1 MRLLLCLWLISSIM
15 SGCRIYGTEFSTTNH
30 WFELIENTYRKELMA
45 DQLYPYDCRILVSK
59 NENRIMSTQNDKV
72 IIYLLPYE
80 KIKVDE
86 KMLLEEYFQQ
96 VRHLYPTR
104 QDFINE
110 YYTVFKTCLIMSDL
124 VLYGLHDSKL
134 EVSNTDIFVFSIT
147 FLKKHKQ
154 LGVNTDRLA
163 AVYTC
168 LAAYYKNT
176 LNKNSKSLFD
186 EEAIISANKA
196 FELSKVTGFDETK
209 KKLSTFNF
217 SK

>member
-1 MRLLLCLWLISSIM
+1 M

-86 KMLLEEYFQQ
+86 KCSWRNIFQQ

-110 YYTVFKTCLIMSDL
+110 YYTVFKTCLIVSDL

-134 EVSNTDIFVFSIT
+134 EVSNTDI
-147 FLKKHKQ
+147 
-154 LGVNTDRLA
+154 
-163 AVYTC
+163 
-168 LAAYYKNT
+168 
-176 LNKNSKSLFD
+176 LFFD
-186 EEAIISANKA
+186 NLFEKA
-196 FELSKVTGFDETK
+196 
-209 KKLSTFNF
+209 
-217 SK
+217 